1 MMTPTS
7 VLWGPDFTHCLP
19 GSWSCPIESLREIF
33 SDLRGVLVA
42 PWGCSGQRPSGT
54 HPIEVSGGEVSG
66 RVLVTLTERG
76 RAASAHLFPL
86 GSARRDG
93 ACSFLKG
100 LALPK
105 ALCPLI
111 RPSHAPRPCLG
122 CWAVGFGR
130 TDCVEGFPLGRDGSD
145 PSHESAGLWGPV
157 LRWSSLLS
165 EVTSAGAA
173 HLQTLLSCSGLI

>member
-1 MMTPTS
+1 MAEGAGARYGEGWPWEGSRWSTR
-7 VLWGPDFTHCLP
+7 CLP
-19 GSWSCPIESLREIF
+19 GSWSCPVESLREIF

-100 LALPK
+100 LAPPK
-105 ALCPLI
+105 ALCPPTQ
-111 RPSHAPRPCLG
+111 PSHAPRLCLG

-145 PSHESAGLWGPV
+145 PSHEATQV
-157 LRWSSLLS
+157 
-165 EVTSAGAA
+165 
-173 HLQTLLSCSGLI
+173 CSGSRGPGHPPREGLEGRRPL